1 MGGLRREYRS
11 EGEEAPRG
19 PRLPQWLR
27 RTAGATEAEYDAE
40 SAEAPLLGGRAGEN
54 GGDAASS
61 GHRGSATRAR
71 RRCCGGGG
79 DEDRNVCYAPLT
91 DMPSNDPDVG
101 PHFRYEVNEMMRM
114 VYEGEGVRKIA
125 RYREERLVRFGWM
138 SQKIVHTTYLA
149 SGYCWVQILLLYLGA
164 GIVAVFVYVVLYKSN
179 SKTIESL
186 QTGLRI
192 SDSLRTLS
200 AFVLGFYLEKTVN
213 IWWSLRHD
221 TLQALMNIVDNMC
234 LRMAIYFPGNSYED
248 RHARETIM
256 RYGILSLALLF
267 KDAREVDVW
276 SKEEAKATGALDLRD
291 LMEERLLTKSEAKL
305 LEGIPAKSQMCWVWI
320 SSLFTKWCLDGRLP
334 DPSGNQNTML
344 VYSEEARNA
353 ISTILAQLNMQFPL
367 NYSHLIVFFSKL
379 YMVILSIEAGV
390 TFGSSFHH
398 TNYAD
403 VISKCFIL
411 TIAPILYQGLLE
423 IKEHISNPFRDD
435 ITDYS
440 FKMFHA
446 RLRNECM
453 AFFKCAMD
461 PPYTTTDD
469 PEPAVLPPQFIERQV
484 NTAMYDFDAR

>member
-1 MGGLRREYRS
+1 MAGPMSKSKS
-11 EGEEAPRG
+11 EGSVPRVA
-19 PRLPQWLR
+19 WLQ
-27 RTAGATEAEYDAE
+27 RTAIPESEVAASDDAD
-40 SAEAPLLGGRAGEN
+40 ADPEAPLLGRRNPREEEQR
-54 GGDAASS
+54 
-61 GHRGSATRAR
+61 HMRQAR
-71 RRCCGGGG
+71 RRCVPKWPLGSSNSAK
-79 DEDRNVCYAPLT
+79 ERECYAPLT
-91 DMPSNDPDVG
+91 DMPSDDPSRG
-101 PHFRYEVNEMMRM
+101 PHFRYEVNDMMRM
-114 VYEGEGVRKIA
+114 VYEGNGVRKIA
-125 RYREERLVRFGWM
+125 RYREKKLVRSGWM
-138 SQKIVHTTYLA
+138 STKIWGTTYLA
-149 SGYCWVQILLLYLGA
+149 SGYCWVQILMLWLGS
-164 GIVAVFVYVVLYKSN
+164 GVVAVLVYGILHQVN
-179 SKTIESL
+179 DKTIASL

-192 SDSLRTLS
+192 SDTLRTLA
-200 AFVLGFYLEKTVN
+200 AFILGFYLEKTIN
-213 IWWSLRHD
+213 IWWTLRHD
-221 TLQALMNIVDNMC
+221 TLQQLMNIVDNMC

-276 SKEEAKATGALDLRD
+276 SREEAEKAGALNLTD
-291 LMEERLLTKSEAKL
+291 LMEERLLTTREAAL
-305 LEGIPAKSQMCWVWI
+305 LEGMPAKSQMCWVWI

-334 DPSGNQNTML
+334 DPLGNQNTML
-344 VYSEEARNA
+344 AYSEQARNA

-379 YMVILSIEAGV
+379 YMIILSVEAGV
-390 TFGSSFHH
+390 TFGSSLHH

-446 RLRNECM
+446 RLQNECS

-461 PPYTTTDD
+461 PPYTTAED